1 MIAQFGPKPFR
12 IIWQRVVAR
21 SYVQSWLLRDTYT
34 TKNGTFN
41 PTVTT
46 NDGSVVTW
54 VIGGVNYDTNSP
66 SVAVSGTTTIKL
78 YCPNPA
84 AVTAINIYSQS
95 LVGSLALADLS
106 GYTSLTTLSAQSNS
120 ALTVTGTLGDL
131 PASMAYLHLYS
142 TSSTITGTLADL
154 PASMTYLHLDSTSST
169 ITGGGTAMAAVNNQ
183 QLQIYSMTM
192 SQSNV
197 DDCVSRLYSDR
208 ASFLYASPVLGIGGT
223 NAAPSGTYQ
232 DGDPPSTGKEYIYE
246 LVNDPEAESFKKWA
260 IMYTA

>member
-46 NDGSVVTW
+46 NDGSVVMW

-131 PASMAYLHLYS
+131 PASM
-142 TSSTITGTLADL
+142 
-154 PASMTYLHLDSTSST
+154 TYLYLDSTSST

-260 IMYTA
+260 ITYTA